1 MWLADYIERRIIMVK
16 SNLLAE
22 FAVSKDRLIQA
33 QACVSNL
40 ADRAVVQAIVHPK
53 DTILGFAFSNTL
65 INGESGD
72 QIYAYYIIVQEEM
85 MGAKFMVNGEEW
97 PLFYI
102 SCSEQF
108 INSIAA
114 LEPRDNQFLKV
125 ELLSITEEDEPDV
138 LKSEA
143 FIMGDHNSAVG
154 SILQHPSS
162 QDDDTTLDAD
172 DTQSVL
178 YG

>member
-1 MWLADYIERRIIMVK
+1 LR
-16 SNLLAE
+16 
-22 FAVSKDRLIQA
+22 
-33 QACVSNL
+33 
-40 ADRAVVQAIVHPK
+40 
-53 DTILGFAFSNTL
+53 
-65 INGESGD
+65 GELS
-72 QIYAYYIIVQEEM
+72 
-85 MGAKFMVNGEEW
+85 W
-97 PLFYI
+97 
-102 SCSEQF
+102 
-108 INSIAA
+108 SI
-114 LEPRDNQFLKV
+114 

>member
-1 MWLADYIERRIIMVK
+1 MVK

-22 FAVSKDRLIQA
+22 FAVSKDRLLQA
-33 QACVSNL
+33 LACVSNL
-40 ADRAVVQAIVHPK
+40 ADRAIVQAIVHPK
-53 DTILGFAFSNTL
+53 DTILGFALSNTL
-65 INGESGD
+65 LDGESGD
-72 QIYAYYIIVQEEM
+72 QIYAFYIIVQEEM
-85 MGAKFMVNGEEW
+85 MGAKFAVKGGEW

-108 INSIAA
+108 INAIAA

-138 LKSEA
+138 VKSEA
-143 FIMGDHNSAVG
+143 FITGDHNSAVG

-162 QDDDTTLDAD
+162 QDDDTTLEAD
-172 DTQSVL
+172 ETQSVL

>member
-1 MWLADYIERRIIMVK
+1 MVK

-22 FAVSKDRLIQA
+22 FTVSKDRLIQA
-33 QACVSNL
+33 LACVSNL
-40 ADRAVVQAIVHPK
+40 ADRAIVQAIVHPK

-65 INGESGD
+65 LNEESGD
-72 QIYAYYIIVQEEM
+72 QIYAYYIIVEEEM
-85 MGAKFMVNGEEW
+85 MGAKFMVKGDEW
-97 PLFYI
+97 PLFFI

-108 INSIAA
+108 INSVAA

-125 ELLSITEEDEPDV
+125 ELFSITEEAEPDV

-143 FIMGDHNSAVG
+143 FVTGEHNSAVG
-154 SILQHPSS
+154 SILLHPFS
-162 QDDDTTLDAD
+162 QDDNTTLEAD
-172 DTQSVL
+172 ESQSVL

>member
-1 MWLADYIERRIIMVK
+1 
-16 SNLLAE
+16 
-22 FAVSKDRLIQA
+22 
-33 QACVSNL
+33 
-40 ADRAVVQAIVHPK
+40 
-53 DTILGFAFSNTL
+53 
-65 INGESGD
+65 
-72 QIYAYYIIVQEEM
+72 
-85 MGAKFMVNGEEW
+85 MVNGEEW

-114 LEPRDNQFLKV
+114 LEPRDNQFLKI

>member
-1 MWLADYIERRIIMVK
+1 MVK

-33 QACVSNL
+33 LACVSNL

-72 QIYAYYIIVQEEM
+72 QIYAYYI
-85 MGAKFMVNGEEW
+85 
-97 PLFYI
+97 
-102 SCSEQF
+102 
-108 INSIAA
+108 
-114 LEPRDNQFLKV
+114 
-125 ELLSITEEDEPDV
+125 TEEDEPDV
-138 LKSEA
+138 IKSEA

-172 DTQSVL
+172 ETQSVL

>member
-1 MWLADYIERRIIMVK
+1 MVK

-33 QACVSNL
+33 LACVSNL

-85 MGAKFMVNGEEW
+85 MGAKFMVNEKSGRFSISHVLSSSST
-97 PLFYI
+97 PLLLGA
-102 SCSEQF
+102 QRQ
-108 INSIAA
+108 SI
-114 LEPRDNQFLKV
+114 PNR
-125 ELLSITEEDEPDV
+125 
-138 LKSEA
+138 
-143 FIMGDHNSAVG
+143 
-154 SILQHPSS
+154 
-162 QDDDTTLDAD
+162 
-172 DTQSVL
+172 
-178 YG
+178 